1 MHFNFV
7 DLKNFSL
14 INVDHDLCNWIIYLY
29 YQLKILC
36 FKNVCSLHNHYNKIL
51 EQIHANN
58 KHIQSIKT
66 SEGTVTTEP
75 EAIKQSFTLYQ
86 QIFELKEVNADT
98 QDKNLK
104 LIKAD
109 DEDHRKID
117 TPISKEDIRKAI
129 NGLKINKALGP
140 DGLTN

>member
-14 INVDHDLCNWIIYLY
+14 ININNALCIWIIYLY
-29 YQLKILC
+29 YQIKILC

-58 KHIQSIKT
+58 KHIQRIK
-66 SEGTVTTEP
+66 TEP

-86 QIFELKEVNADT
+86 QLFEFKKVNADT

-109 DEDHRKID
+109 D
-117 TPISKEDIRKAI
+117 
-129 NGLKINKALGP
+129 
-140 DGLTN
+140 

>member
-1 MHFNFV
+1 MCAIKYLNKYMPTINTSRT
-7 DLKNFSL
+7 LKPAKA
-14 INVDHDLCNWIIYLY
+14 H
-29 YQLKILC
+29 
-36 FKNVCSLHNHYNKIL
+36 
-51 EQIHANN
+51 
-58 KHIQSIKT
+58 
-66 SEGTVTTEP
+66 VTTEP

-86 QIFELKEVNADT
+86 QLFELKEVNADT

-117 TPISKEDIRKAI
+117 TTISNEDILKAI
-129 NGLKINKALGP
+129 NGLKLNKAPGP

>member
-1 MHFNFV
+1 M
-7 DLKNFSL
+7 
-14 INVDHDLCNWIIYLY
+14 
-29 YQLKILC
+29 
-36 FKNVCSLHNHYNKIL
+36 CSLHNHYNKIL

-66 SEGTVTTEP
+66 CEGTATTEP

-86 QIFELKEVNADT
+86 QLFELKEVNADT

-109 DEDHRKID
+109 D
-117 TPISKEDIRKAI
+117 
-129 NGLKINKALGP
+129 
-140 DGLTN
+140 

>member
-14 INVDHDLCNWIIYLY
+14 FNVDIFPWYWIIYLY
-29 YQLKILC
+29 YQIKILC

-66 SEGTVTTEP
+66 CEGTVTTEP

-86 QIFELKEVNADT
+86 QLFEFKKAHADT
-98 QDKNLK
+98 QDK
-104 LIKAD
+104 I
-109 DEDHRKID
+109 
-117 TPISKEDIRKAI
+117 
-129 NGLKINKALGP
+129 
-140 DGLTN
+140 